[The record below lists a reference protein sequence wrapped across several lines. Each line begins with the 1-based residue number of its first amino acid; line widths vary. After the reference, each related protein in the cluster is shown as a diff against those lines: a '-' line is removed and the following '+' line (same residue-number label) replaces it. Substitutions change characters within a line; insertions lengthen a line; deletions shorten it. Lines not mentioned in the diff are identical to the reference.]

1 MKIKLY
7 SQYDHF
13 SRYAVNTEEEADLV
27 LYNDEQ
33 TWHAY
38 DSRPRGESAL
48 LIEPRSIQP
57 AVYHNLETRYE
68 RFETIYTHDSQL
80 LAIAPNAKPILW
92 WNQYEI
98 HDEPKTKGISMICGQ
113 KELCALHIERKKIAT
128 KIQYAADILG
138 DWQGGPRVSTH
149 DAHAPY
155 MFSIVIEN
163 YYDDNWFTEKIL
175 NCFGSKT
182 VPIYFGARNI
192 GNIFNTEGIIQVD
205 RLWDI
210 PGLVGMISFDP
221 EGYYKNMLEA
231 VEDNFKRVQTFQ
243 DFQDWFVKKY
253 EDYYKPMKGYR
264 LEEVLHDR
272 K

>member
-33 TWHAY
+33 TWRAFESKPH
-38 DSRPRGESAL
+38 GESAL

-57 AVYHNLETRYE
+57 AVYHNLETNYA
-68 RFETIYTHDSQL
+68 RFENIYTHDSRL

-98 HDEPKTKGISMICGQ
+98 HDEEKTKGVSMVCGK
-113 KELCALHIERKKIAT
+113 KELCALHVERKKIAQR
-128 KIQYAADILG
+128 IQYMADVLG
-138 DWQGGPRVSTH
+138 DWNGGPRVSIH

-155 MFSIVIEN
+155 MFAVVIEN
-163 YYDDNWFTEKIL
+163 YRDDNWFTEKIL

-182 VPIYFGARNI
+182 VPIYFGARKI
-192 GNIFNTEGIIQVD
+192 SQYFNEDGIIEVD
-205 RLWDI
+205 NLWDI
-210 PGLVGMISFDP
+210 PGAVALISDNP
-221 EGYYKNMLEA
+221 AAYYKGFKEA
-231 VEDNFKRVQTFQ
+231 INDNWERVKAFQ
-243 DFQDWFVKKY
+243 DFQDWFVRTY
-253 EDYYKPMKGYR
+253 EDRYKPMKGYR
-264 LEEVLHDR
+264 LEDLLNDR